1 MAGGG
6 MPNSETFSTQLR
18 ERLRKKY
25 GRLPSAAFVAIH
37 FNRQNSLERPIS
49 QETARRWMRGVSMP
63 SYQHLSALSTWLAV
77 DVNQILVGDAP
88 KPAGSAL
95 TEKVEY
101 SEDTIR
107 LAELLSSLPSNT
119 QSLLLNIVS
128 NLRLGYS

>member
-1 MAGGG
+1 MTGGG
-6 MPNSETFSTQLR
+6 MPNLEAFSARLR

-37 FNRQNSLERPIS
+37 FNRQNSLNKPVS

-63 SYQHLSALSTWLAV
+63 NYQHLFVLSTWLAF
-77 DVNQILVGDAP
+77 DVNQIVTGGAP
-88 KPAGSAL
+88 KPAGPAL

-107 LAELLSSLPSNT
+107 LAELLSSLPSDT
-119 QSLLLNIVS
+119 RSLLFNLVS
-128 NLRLGYS
+128 NLQIG

>member
-1 MAGGG
+1 
-6 MPNSETFSTQLR
+6 
-18 ERLRKKY
+18 
-25 GRLPSAAFVAIH
+25 
-37 FNRQNSLERPIS
+37 
-49 QETARRWMRGVSMP
+49 MRGVSMP

-119 QSLLLNIVS
+119 QSLLFNLVS
-128 NLRLGYS
+128 NLPLGYS